1 MSLLAHH
8 ETAQAVAWWVLAVPP
23 TVIGASVAMQWRSIR
38 RKASRRSRPDPD
50 DC

>member
-1 MSLLAHH
+1 MPLLAHH

-38 RKASRRSRPDPD
+38 QRARRRRPADGD
-50 DC
+50 DR